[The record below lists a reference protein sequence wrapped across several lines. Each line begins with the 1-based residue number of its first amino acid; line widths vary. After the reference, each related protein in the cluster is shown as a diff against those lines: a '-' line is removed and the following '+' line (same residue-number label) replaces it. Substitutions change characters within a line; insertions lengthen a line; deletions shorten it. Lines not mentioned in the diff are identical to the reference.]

1 MALNQSVLK
10 NAIIQKVK
18 NRLSEDEQ
26 TLFERNRAAFEP
38 MIEAISEAVIEH
50 ILSSLQVIVTPI
62 SPGAIIVTTAGTAIA
77 QTGANTNPI
86 TMSTRVL

>member
-1 MALNQSVLK
+1 
-10 NAIIQKVK
+10 
-18 NRLSEDEQ
+18 
-26 TLFERNRAAFEP
+26 